1 MTDRTELAV
10 KRYLSMELSWTTLKT
25 FAQTRPVMYGAPS
38 AAVLGV
44 VLGLVFRVGP
54 QLAEPSTMEPS
65 SLASTEETAN
75 PISWPSGKVPD
86 YVVGTDFLAA
96 TRQPT
101 PIVADTGYYEP
112 ASYREPPP
120 APVAEPPPIVI
131 AANAAREEPRWAS
144 TRGDIL
150 DLRLPEDP
158 APLALPLNCSRGLG
172 PL

>member
-1 MTDRTELAV
+1 
-10 KRYLSMELSWTTLKT
+10 MEWSWTPLKT
-25 FAQTRPVMYGAPS
+25 FARTRPVLYGAP
-38 AAVLGV
+38 AAAALGI
-44 VLGLVFRVGP
+44 VLGLVFQVGP
-54 QLAEPSTMEPS
+54 QIADRPTMEPS
-65 SLASTEETAN
+65 YSASIEDTAN

-86 YVVGTDFLAA
+86 YVIGTDFIAA

-112 ASYREPPP
+112 ASYREPAP
-120 APVAEPPPIVI
+120 APVAEPPPVVI

-158 APLALPLNCSRGLG
+158 APLALPPN
-172 PL
+172 